1 MTQAPQNAPNPR
13 SRATPAD
20 ERPEQHADTTP
31 PSWLTDEDALTAWS
45 AAVQLLTAVRI
56 VAKSDLT
63 ALARYCKLLSEW
75 IALTKDIDLNG
86 HTVADRFD
94 QMKLNPSVQ
103 ARDAIERSIR
113 ALEKALGLDPQSYM
127 DLTKDLSK
135 AATGRQKAKG
145 GRSVGGFLNKK
156 PGG

>member
-1 MTQAPQNAPNPR
+1 MTQAPQNAPNGPR
-13 SRATPAD
+13 SRAPASD
-20 ERPEQHADTTP
+20 AEPEQHADTTP
-31 PSWLTDEDALTAWS
+31 PSWLTDADGVAAWD

-75 IALTKDIDLNG
+75 IKLTADIDTNG
-86 HTVADRFD
+86 HTQEDRFG
-94 QMKLNPSVQ
+94 QNKLNPSVQ

-127 DLTKDLSK
+127 DLTKNIAG

-145 GRSVGGFLNKK
+145 GKSVGGFLNKK
-156 PGG
+156 K